1 MQCRTKKIW
10 NETEFVQYNI
20 VTNYNASK
28 IYYMGE

>member
-1 MQCRTKKIW
+1 MQYRTKKYGMRQ
-10 NETEFVQYNI
+10 FVQYNI